1 MTENSRGILG
11 KYILGRYEEVSFAVM
26 FVVLALCEKT
36 QKGSNL
42 RKIV

>member
-1 MTENSRGILG
+1 MRENSRGILG
-11 KYILGRYEEVSFAVM
+11 KYIQLGRYEEVSFAVM
-26 FVVLALCEKT
+26 FVLALCEKT